1 MGNSDTRIH
10 QIELLLTLDYLL
22 RFTDE
27 NHPATQQDI
36 CRHANDFGLK
46 YDAKAK
52 KGNDVR
58 RQRIGD
64 CLRFLM
70 EVTTKFSDVVPF
82 VLEVTK
88 SGKYYIEQKYYLS
101 EEQILKILAAVQN
114 DKFTKDEDTDFL
126 IERLLDSLSNIHNR
140 SYYKN
145 ELKKL
150 KKGVNK
156 YNIATSRKIRL
167 VNKAFTE
174 GKMLK
179 IRFKIRGFKSPD
191 IYFYDF
197 WYRVY
202 KIKEYRNK
210 LYALLLPIDTGD
222 FIFFKGYIF
231 DTIENLNVP
240 DGSDK
245 EVLCADFDENRDLEK
260 LFREKS
266 KYAKKHYDSLET
278 MIEENKMPI
287 SGEAIRTSFYVRKPF
302 FKFVKRSYEEFF
314 STKFA
319 CVSCTS
325 FDINELKNIDPN
337 DNQADY
343 IIPHPLKEGEDP
355 KYFVVNTYIDPDAF
369 MSWLV
374 SDVHGNGNINIS
386 DMVVVVGPE
395 MINKK
400 LYNFYFN
407 HAKKYIKT
415 LNLDISEQIT
425 KLTDN
430 S

>member
-36 CRHANDFGLK
+36 CRHANGFGLK

-156 YNIATSRKIRL
+156 YNFATSRKIRL

-179 IRFKIRGFKSPD
+179 IRFLKGQKLKKVKI
-191 IYFYDF
+191 
-197 WYRVY
+197 
-202 KIKEYRNK
+202 
-210 LYALLLPIDTGD
+210 L
-222 FIFFKGYIF
+222 
-231 DTIENLNVP
+231 
-240 DGSDK
+240 
-245 EVLCADFDENRDLEK
+245 
-260 LFREKS
+260 
-266 KYAKKHYDSLET
+266 
-278 MIEENKMPI
+278 
-287 SGEAIRTSFYVRKPF
+287 
-302 FKFVKRSYEEFF
+302 
-314 STKFA
+314 
-319 CVSCTS
+319 
-325 FDINELKNIDPN
+325 
-337 DNQADY
+337 
-343 IIPHPLKEGEDP
+343 
-355 KYFVVNTYIDPDAF
+355 
-369 MSWLV
+369 
-374 SDVHGNGNINIS
+374 
-386 DMVVVVGPE
+386 
-395 MINKK
+395 KK
-400 LYNFYFN
+400 LMQLEMNL
-407 HAKKYIKT
+407 KKKVF
-415 LNLDISEQIT
+415 L
-425 KLTDN
+425 
-430 S
+430 

>member
-36 CRHANDFGLK
+36 CRHANGFGLK

-156 YNIATSRKIRL
+156 YNFATSRKIRL

-210 LYALLLPIDTGD
+210 LYALLIPIDTKD

-231 DTIENLNVP
+231 DTIENLNIP

-266 KYAKKHYDSLET
+266 KYAKKNYDSLER

-302 FKFVKRSYEEFF
+302 LKFVKRSYEEFF

-319 CVSCTS
+319 SVSCTS
-325 FDINELKNIDPN
+325 FDINDLKNIDPN

-374 SDVHGNGNINIS
+374 SDVHGNGHINIS
-386 DMVVVVGPE
+386 DMVVVVGPK

-407 HAKKYIKT
+407 HAKKYIKE
-415 LNLDISEQIT
+415 LNLDIGEQIT